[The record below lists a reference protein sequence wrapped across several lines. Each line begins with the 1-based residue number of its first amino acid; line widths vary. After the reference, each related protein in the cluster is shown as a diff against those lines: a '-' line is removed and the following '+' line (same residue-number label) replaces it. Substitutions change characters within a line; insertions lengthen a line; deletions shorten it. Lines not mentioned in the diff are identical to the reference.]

1 MSPSPSTN
9 SDPRFQRVRRQLVDA
24 VLLLGGQRP
33 AESITVAELTSAA
46 GVSRAV
52 FYAHASSPAALLAD
66 VLIAELRT
74 GLDGLAEQ
82 MSRPGAD
89 YVALWRRIYLTL
101 LDHVQAHRAVYEV
114 LTTQESAVTSAL
126 VSYFEEAARQYIT
139 AITALLTEP
148 PTGELWAAMAINQ
161 QAHNMIAVIRSWIVT
176 GLVDPPETVVDV
188 YLTLA
193 PPWQLARPDADGRI
207 SLRRTRSLDAN
218 RA

>member
-1 MSPSPSTN
+1 MSPNTST
-9 SDPRFQRVRRQLVDA
+9 DPRYQRVRRQLVDA
-24 VLLLGGQRP
+24 VLLLSGQRP

-52 FYAHASSPAALLAD
+52 FYAHAGSPAALLAD

-82 MSRPGAD
+82 MSHAGVD

-101 LDHVQAHRAVYEV
+101 LEHVREHRAVYEV
-114 LTTQESAVTSAL
+114 LTLQESAVTSAL
-126 VSYFEEAARQYIT
+126 VSYFEETARQYVS
-139 AITALLTEP
+139 AITSLLAEP
-148 PTGELWAAMAINQ
+148 PAGELWAAMAINQ

-207 SLRRTRSLDAN
+207 SLRRTRSLDAH
-218 RA
+218 RT